1 MDRQQLL
8 DRLNLIV
15 NDDQKVVRIVDAF
28 DLYLRWRGYCPNHLV
43 ALQPNG
49 TDEFGELRR
58 LTCPK
63 CCEGSENDI
72 PF

>member
-1 MDRQQLL
+1 MNQQMY
-8 DRLNLIV
+8 DAV
-15 NDDQKVVRIVDAF
+15 KRIVGDTTKT
-28 DLYLRWRGYCPNHLV
+28 DLVAELFNRYIRSLGYCPTHLV

-63 CCEGSENDI
+63 CCEGSEDDI